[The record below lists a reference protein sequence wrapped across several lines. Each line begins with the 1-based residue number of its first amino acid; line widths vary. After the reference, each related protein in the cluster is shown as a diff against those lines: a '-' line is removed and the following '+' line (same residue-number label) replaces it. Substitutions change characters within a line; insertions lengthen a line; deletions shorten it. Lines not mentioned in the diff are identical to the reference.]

1 MATESSE
8 GEEEGKITGGNQHLI
23 VDDDLREMGKKA
35 AWSVSSCKPGNGVC
49 TLCDDNL
56 DSFWQSDGAQPHL
69 VNIQFQKKVKLQL
82 VVLYVDF
89 KLDES
94 YTPSKISI
102 RTGDGFHNLREIK
115 TVELVKPTGWVYLSL
130 SGNDPRE
137 TFVNTF
143 MLQIAVLSNHLNG
156 RDTHVRQIKV
166 YGPRPSVIFFFA
178 YHKLVSNIRIKALF
192 LNASVAGIL
201 YPISLFNLLQGSSLH
216 TLQ

>member
-8 GEEEGKITGGNQHLI
+8 GEDEGKITGGNPVLA

-35 AWSVSSCKPGNGVC
+35 VWSVSSCKPGNGVSS
-49 TLCDDNL
+49 LRDDNL
-56 DSFWQSDGAQPHL
+56 DTYWQSDGAQPHL
-69 VNIQFQKKVKLQL
+69 VNVQFQKKMVA
-82 VVLYVDF
+82 LYVDF

-102 RTGDGFHNLREIK
+102 RAGDGFHNLKEIK
-115 TVELVKPTGWVYLSL
+115 TVELLKPSGWIPISL

-166 YGPRPSVIFFFA
+166 YGPRPNPFPHQPFQFTSTEFITYSCV
-178 YHKLVSNIRIKALF
+178 R
-192 LNASVAGIL
+192 
-201 YPISLFNLLQGSSLH
+201 
-216 TLQ
+216 